1 MSMLFLAKSLT
12 EPTIIEDSF
21 KNSLIDGE
29 IQHKVKHSK
38 VKHSKVKH
46 SKVKHSKLKH
56 SKENNIDNYTSDV
69 LRQRYKMFKDSCIET
84 SKFILTGLP
93 IRHQNPP
100 EDITENIVKE
110 IIKQHDNDPSCK
122 WAKGIGEIGDL
133 YSDNYSTEYPIE
145 VKSFMSDGP
154 SSFGP
159 TKKFGVIYFLD
170 IRLLLKDTII
180 LWKVNVTNE
189 SPEWNQIKMNKSQ
202 THEDQ
207 CKEMR
212 RPRISWENIYSQIP
226 DKCVKIYEGSFEGIF
241 IPKIMPSIDSRLVQS
256 LE

>member
-12 EPTIIEDSF
+12 EPTIEHSS
-21 KNSLIDGE
+21 KNSLIDDE

-38 VKHSKVKH
+38 VTHGKVT
-46 SKVKHSKLKH
+46 HSKLKQN
-56 SKENNIDNYTSDV
+56 KENIDSYTSVV
-69 LRQRYKMFKDSCIET
+69 LRQRYKMFKDGYIET
-84 SKFILTGLP
+84 SEIINCTNLP

-122 WAKGIGEIGDL
+122 WAKCIGEIGDL
-133 YSDNYSTEYPIE
+133 YSDKYSKEYPIE

-170 IRLLLKDTII
+170 MRLLLEDRFT

-189 SPEWNQIKMNKSQ
+189 SPEWKQLKMSKTQ

-207 CKEMR
+207 CKEKR
-212 RPRISWENIYSQIP
+212 RPHISWENIYSQIP

-241 IPKIMPSIDSRLVQS
+241 IPKVIPSIDSQLVQS